1 MIDPQELEGTW
12 KRRELKDRKRT
23 LNKYPHLTKREDE
36 IQSVA
41 DKKKKQKFKDI
52 FIYKIHKTK
61 RRSKDNFRWVEK
73 EQREVVYVNL
83 DSSILSRNQYII
95 FQMNKS
101 KNS

>member
-41 DKKKKQKFKDI
+41 DKKKI
-52 FIYKIHKTK
+52 
-61 RRSKDNFRWVEK
+61 
-73 EQREVVYVNL
+73 EV
-83 DSSILSRNQYII
+83 
-95 FQMNKS
+95 
-101 KNS
+101 